1 MYGSPTTSEGSTPV
15 GGITVDKQVVPRR
28 ETSSSQ
34 MAQQYGSWDISNP
47 GHSYEHH
54 NIVKVLIPISVVGWM
69 LFGAICILC
78 INGRGRAG
86 RWIPEWYLDSEGKRW
101 DKAAVGAWWL
111 AVLFGW
117 PLILPGVV
125 VGSLSRKLKMWRAE
139 KRLKTQKTGK
149 ELDPDDKV

>member
-1 MYGSPTTSEGSTPV
+1 MASRYGFWE
-15 GGITVDKQVVPRR
+15 VP
-28 ETSSSQ
+28 
-34 MAQQYGSWDISNP
+34 NP

-54 NIVKVLIPISVVGWM
+54 NIVKVLIPISVVGWL

-125 VGSLSRKLKMWRAE
+125 VGCLSRKLRMWRAE
-139 KRLKTQKTGK
+139 KRLKTQKSEK
-149 ELDPDDKV
+149 ELEPDDKVLRL